1 MTMATASPERKAAL
15 LLALTMLCYASNHV
29 IGRAVHVELPP
40 LGLSFWRWLCGAAI
54 LLPLIAPNLRRLV
67 PLYLQHWR
75 ILTLLG
81 ALIVGSTT
89 LVLVGL
95 NFTSATNTSLINA
108 SQPTITALLCWI
120 FLGERLIARQWGGIG
135 LAFAGIAVILVHGDL
150 GALRHFVFNGGDLL
164 VLLAMLGFA
173 TYGINIRRLPAELH
187 VTESLFAIIVLGTLL
202 LLPFYIAESLI
213 YMTMPVTAR
222 ASMIVVVLALLVSVV
237 GMSMWTRGN
246 QLIGPNRA
254 AVYVNLIPLFGTL
267 LAIGFLGEQVRS
279 HHILGGAMVCVG
291 MLLALKRWAAHD
303 RDGNL

>member
-1 MTMATASPERKAAL
+1 MTMATVSPERKAAL

-29 IGRAVHVELPP
+29 IGRAVHVQLPP

-54 LLPLIAPNLRRLV
+54 LLPFIAPNLRRLL

-75 ILTLLG
+75 ILALLG

-89 LVLVGL
+89 LILVGL

-120 FLGERLIARQWGGIG
+120 FLRERLAVRQWCGIG
-135 LAFAGIAVILVHGDL
+135 LAFAGIAVILTRGDI
-150 GALRHFVFNGGDLL
+150 GALRHFAFNGGDLL

-173 TYGINIRRLPAELH
+173 TYGINIRKIPAEFH
-187 VTESLFAIIVLGTLL
+187 VTESLFAIIVLGALL
-202 LLPFYIAESLI
+202 LLPFYIAESLT

-222 ASMIVVVLALLVSVV
+222 AGMIVVALALLVSVI
-237 GMSMWTRGN
+237 GMSLWTRGN

-254 AVYVNLIPLFGTL
+254 AVYVNLIPLFGML
-267 LAIGFLGEQVRS
+267 LAVAFLGEQVRP
-279 HHILGGAMVCVG
+279 HHFLGGAMVCAG
-291 MLLALKRWAAHD
+291 MLLALR
-303 RDGNL
+303 R

>member
-1 MTMATASPERKAAL
+1 MTMTTASPERRAAL
-15 LLALTMLCYASNHV
+15 LLTLAMLCFVSNHV
-29 IGRAVHVELPP
+29 IGRAVHVQLPP

-54 LLPLIAPNLRRLV
+54 LLPFIAPDLRRLV
-67 PLYLQHWR
+67 PLYLKYWR

-81 ALIVGSTT
+81 ILMIGSTT

-120 FLGERLIARQWGGIG
+120 FLRERLIVRQWCGIG
-135 LAFAGIAVILVHGDL
+135 IAFAGISIILVQGNL
-150 GALRHFVFNGGDLL
+150 GALLHFAFNGGDLL

-173 TYGINIRRLPAELH
+173 TFGINIRLLPGELH
-187 VTESLFAIIVLGTLL
+187 VTESLFAIIVLGTVL

-213 YMTMPVTAR
+213 YMTMPVTVR
-222 ASMIVVVLALLVSVV
+222 ATVAIVALALLVSVF
-237 GMSMWTRGN
+237 GMSLWTRGN

-254 AVYVNLIPLFGTL
+254 AVYVNLIPVFGML
-267 LAIGFLGEQVRS
+267 LAIVFLGERVQL

-291 MLLALKRWAAHD
+291 MLLALR
-303 RDGNL
+303 R